1 MEKMARWKV
10 SAVAAV
16 LGLAL
21 AAAAVFL
28 CGSSLRLSV
37 DAQGPLPFEYV
48 SPPPGACLVSAGTTV
63 AIRPGDILD
72 EGSLSDGLFTIVGSE
87 SGVHTGRVILAD
99 DRETV
104 VFDPDRP
111 FAPGETV
118 AVRIGQGLRTARG
131 VALDGAAF
139 EFTVS
144 PKAVASLMMDEAAA
158 AGSCDASDDV
168 VGLPADFPTI
178 SVTVPASGAA
188 EGYLF
193 LASLR
198 WPGADPSIRSYLLI
212 LDDSGEPV
220 YYKRCQYTLDFKKQ
234 PNGMLTYWDYADNFF
249 SVIDAS
255 YTVVD
260 TVQAGNGYEINRHD
274 LQILPSGHYL
284 LTIYDPQ
291 PVDMSKVVPGG
302 DPNATVVGL
311 VIQELDASKNVVF
324 EWRSWD
330 HFEITDSNQD
340 LTASTIDYV
349 HGNSVELDLD
359 GNLLICSRNLD
370 EVTKIDRGTGDVI
383 WRLGGKQNEFAF
395 LNDPRGF
402 AYPHDARQLPN
413 GHLTIFDN
421 GNTLSPEYSRALE
434 YAVDEDGKTVELVWE
449 YRNVPDSFGPH
460 WGNVQRLPNG
470 NTMIGWGDAT
480 PMLTE
485 VMTDG
490 TKVLELDLVGQIST
504 YRALRSPWQGD
515 PAYPPS
521 LIVETGS
528 PTLTLRYSW
537 NGATEVVS
545 YHIRGGQ
552 TPYTATVLIG
562 TQVRTGFETTTT
574 ITDTGVIGDAC
585 YLWVTAVNGMGDEMA
600 HSNAVF
606 VGGMECLTDKVYL
619 PLVDSAAV
627 TASY

>member
-1 MEKMARWKV
+1 MDNRIEFPYNANNCGVIDSWGFVKEEEMARWKALIIAIALGLLITA
-10 SAVAAV
+10 AVA
-16 LGLAL
+16 L
-21 AAAAVFL
+21 
-28 CGSSLRLSV
+28 SSGASLPQHV
-37 DAQGPLPFEYV
+37 NAQRVSHFEYI
-48 SPPPGACLVSAGTTV
+48 SPRPGAHLVSAGTTI
-63 AIRPGDILD
+63 AIRPSDILD
-72 EGSLSDGLFTIVGSE
+72 GDSLSGDLFTVTGSE
-87 SGVHTGRVILAD
+87 SGVHAGRVVLAD
-99 DRETV
+99 DHETV
-104 VFDPDRP
+104 IFEPDRA
-111 FAPGETV
+111 FAPGEAV
-118 AVRIGQGLRTARG
+118 AVTVDPGIRTARG
-131 VALDGAAF
+131 EVLDGVAF

-144 PKAVASLMMDEAAA
+144 PKAAPPMDGEATVNN
-158 AGSCDASDDV
+158 CDPSDDV
-168 VGLPADFPTI
+168 VGLPADFPAI
-178 SVTVPASGAA
+178 SVTVPASDTA

-198 WPGADPSIRSYLLI
+198 WPGADPSTRSYLLI

-220 YYKRCQYTLDFKKQ
+220 YYKRCLYSLDFKRQ
-234 PNGMLTYWDYADNFF
+234 PNGMLTYWDYGDNFF
-249 SVIDAS
+249 NVMDAS

-284 LTIYDPQ
+284 FTIYDPQ
-291 PVDMSKVVPGG
+291 PVDMSEVVAGG
-302 DPNATVVGL
+302 DPNATVIGFV
-311 VIQELDASKNVVF
+311 VQELDASKNVVF

-349 HGNSVELDLD
+349 HGNSVELDSD
-359 GNLLICSRNLD
+359 GNLLICSRHLD

-383 WRLGGKQNEFAF
+383 WRLGGKRNEFVF
-395 LNDPRGF
+395 LNDARGF
-402 AYPHDARQLPN
+402 SYPHDARRLSN

-480 PMLTE
+480 PTLTE

-490 TKVLELDLVGQIST
+490 TKALELDLVGQIST
-504 YRALRSPWQGD
+504 YRAFRSPWQGN

-521 LIVETGS
+521 LLVEAES

-545 YHIRGGQ
+545 YHVRGGR
-552 TPYTATVLIG
+552 TPYTATVQIG
-562 TQVRTGFETTTT
+562 T
-574 ITDTGVIGDAC
+574 
-585 YLWVTAVNGMGDEMA
+585 
-600 HSNAVF
+600 
-606 VGGMECLTDKVYL
+606 
-619 PLVDSAAV
+619 
-627 TASY
+627 